1 MESPPDRSGSVPVLG
16 GEPTNRRYSLRSW
29 VVGLLLLLGLV
40 LVASQAPGQML
51 LDVVLRASS
60 GWTAAAVAASA
71 LPVLAMSTALLAA
84 TPRPLPLGR
93 TAVVQL
99 ATSFANALTP
109 AGAGGVAL
117 NVRFL
122 QRRGIPGAESVA
134 VVGLVQLTSVITT
147 ITAMTLLLL
156 GTGQVTATL
165 LRLSPEGLALALAAA
180 AAAAAVLVVW
190 PAARAR
196 ARAWVL
202 VPLREAWPRLRE
214 TLRSP
219 ARLVGLT
226 ASHLAV
232 TGGLALT
239 LYLCLR
245 AFDVQLPLTGLLLAL
260 LAGSAVAAAA
270 PVPGGVGAVE
280 AATTGAV
287 VAAGAPAALALPAV
301 LLFRLLTFWLRV
313 PLGWL
318 CLVLLRR
325 RGAV

>member
-1 MESPPDRSGSVPVLG
+1 MESPPARSGSVPALG
-16 GEPTNRRYSLRSW
+16 TEPVSRRYSLRSW
-29 VVGLLLLLGLV
+29 ALGLLLLLGLV
-40 LVASQAPGQML
+40 LVASRAPGEML
-51 LDVVLRASS
+51 LDVLVRASS
-60 GWTAAAVAASA
+60 GWTAAAVAASMV
-71 LPVLAMSTALLAA
+71 PVLAMSTALMAA
-84 TPRPLPLGR
+84 TARPLPLGR

-122 QRRGIPGAESVA
+122 QRRGTPVAESVA
-134 VVGLVQLTSVITT
+134 VVGLVQLTSVLTT
-147 ITAMTLLLL
+147 VGAMTLLLL

-165 LRLSPEGLALALAAA
+165 LRLSPGGLAL
-180 AAAAAVLVVW
+180 VLVAVVAVAGPLGAW
-190 PAARAR
+190 PAPRAR

-202 VPLREAWPRLRE
+202 APLREAWPRLRE

-219 ARLVGLT
+219 ARLAGLT

-232 TGGLALT
+232 TGGLAAT
-239 LYLCLR
+239 LWCCLR

-280 AATTGAV
+280 AATTAAV

-325 RGAV
+325 GGAV